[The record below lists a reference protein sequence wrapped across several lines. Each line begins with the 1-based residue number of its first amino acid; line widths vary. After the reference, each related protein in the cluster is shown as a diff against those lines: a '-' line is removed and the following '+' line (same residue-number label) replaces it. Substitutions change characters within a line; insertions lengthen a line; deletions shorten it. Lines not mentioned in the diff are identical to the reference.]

1 MVSWPPGFRRGLF
14 TSRFPPMQGTNS
26 TYFENLFLALR
37 MARPDFKAQALHSL
51 RAGREARLGKAF
63 DPLLTDLETA
73 LAGFDENLTDR
84 TQSTAG
90 GTDAYH
96 RARTAW
102 LDFVGDTMLDHVT
115 PKLRKQPVYADFK
128 KFGKSKLAAL
138 DQPALLPQSN
148 ALLQLYAAQQA
159 ALHYPTLGAEAT
171 ALYQALA
178 AADDT
183 RDTQGATIASAR
195 LDLNDDRAAIAR
207 AQRRFKA
214 QLELT
219 FDQPAKVYSFFDF
232 SQASSARKALKKAA
246 KAAAKAAS
254 TAPAEAGPAA

>member
-1 MVSWPPGFRRGLF
+1 
-14 TSRFPPMQGTNS
+14 MQGTNS

-37 MARPDFKAQALHSL
+37 LARPDFKAQALHSL
-51 RAGREARLGKAF
+51 RTGREAQLDKVFA
-63 DPLLTDLETA
+63 PLLKDLETA
-73 LAGFDENLTDR
+73 ITGFDENLTDSGE
-84 TQSTAG
+84 STAG

-115 PKLRKQPVYADFK
+115 PKLRKLPVYADFK

-138 DQPALLPQSN
+138 GQPALLTESN
-148 ALLQLYAAQQA
+148 NLLKLYAAQQA
-159 ALHYPTLGAEAT
+159 ALKYPTLGAEAQQ
-171 ALYQALA
+171 LYDALA

-232 SQASSARKALKKAA
+232 SQARVNKSGKDKKAKTDPA
-246 KAAAKAAS
+246 
-254 TAPAEAGPAA
+254 TTPAP